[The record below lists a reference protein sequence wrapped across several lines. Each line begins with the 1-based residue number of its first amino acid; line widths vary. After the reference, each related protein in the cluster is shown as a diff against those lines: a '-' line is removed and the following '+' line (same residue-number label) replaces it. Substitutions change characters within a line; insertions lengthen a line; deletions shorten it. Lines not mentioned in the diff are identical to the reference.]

1 MLDEEAKRDPQKYN
15 AWYPSFQGF
24 LTEGAHL
31 DHDNKEAL
39 IKLLRFGADFTEKA
53 GDLVSL
59 DDYVAKML
67 KGQNQIFFAA
77 GSTREA
83 AVGSPFYE
91 PFKETEIPVLVL
103 TSQLDEFCL
112 TAAEE
117 HKGMRF
123 VNIEQARMEEIRKQL
138 GLETAEEKVESKLP
152 EEDVSNFCIWLKDTL
167 SAKVSKVQLS
177 KRLKGT
183 PAIAVGQMSSSML
196 TMMQM
201 LQASGQLQPGTGP
214 EMPSDFTLEINASHP
229 TIVNLNAL
237 RKADPELAKEIS
249 VAFLDHVL
257 LSSNIPLDVQD
268 AATRSQ
274 TVLDKYLDESLIQAG
289 HSHDAP
295 QPSVEEATFTPIV
308 EDHASTTPEEP
319 ILKQTQDIRG
329 GSDKGKKVY
338 KEYTV
343 TGDEKPPKDM

>member
-15 AWYPSFQGF
+15 AWYPTFQGF
-24 LTEGAHL
+24 LTEGTHL

-53 GDLVSL
+53 NDLVSL
-59 DDYVAKML
+59 EDYASKML
-67 KGQNQIFFAA
+67 KGQNQIFFAT
-77 GSTREA
+77 GTSRDA
-83 AVGSPFYE
+83 ALGSPFYE

-112 TAAEE
+112 TATEQ
-117 HKGMRF
+117 HKGMKF
-123 VNIEQARMEEIRKQL
+123 VNIEQAQMDEIRKQL
-138 GLETAEEKVESKLP
+138 GLEAAEEDVESKLP

-167 SAKVSKVQLS
+167 SSKVSKVQLS

-196 TMMQM
+196 MMMQM
-201 LQASGQLQPGTGP
+201 LQASGQLQPGSVP
-214 EMPSDFTLEINASHP
+214 EMPKDFTLEINASHP
-229 TIVNLNAL
+229 TIVNLNVL

-249 VAFLDHVL
+249 LTFLDQVL
-257 LSSNIPLDVQD
+257 LSSNIPLDIHESSG
-268 AATRSQ
+268 RSQ

-295 QPSVEEATFTPIV
+295 QNSVEEATFTPIS
-308 EDHASTTPEEP
+308 EEQESTASDES
-319 ILKQTQDIRG
+319 ILKQAHKDIRG
-329 GSDKGKKVY
+329 GSDKGKKIY
-338 KEYTV
+338 KDYKV
-343 TGDEKPPKDM
+343 TG